1 MATGAIAR
9 DPGAR
14 ATEAVAREIA
24 SIDSGTRLAV
34 DRTRLAYERT
44 MMAWVRTA
52 ASLISFGF
60 TIYKFFELNAP
71 VRSRLPEEGVLGPR
85 EFAAAMIGI
94 ALVSLLLSTFHHY
107 KSMQAL
113 RAQYA
118 ELIPRSTATFIA
130 AIFSVFGVAALLA
143 VLLRL

>member
-1 MATGAIAR
+1 MAIGAIAGDR
-9 DPGAR
+9 GAN
-14 ATEAVAREIA
+14 AMEAVAREIT

-60 TIYKFFELNAP
+60 TIYKFFALNAP
-71 VRSRLPEEGVLGPR
+71 VRSQLPEEGVLGPR
-85 EFAAAMIGI
+85 EFATAMISI

-107 KSMQAL
+107 RSMQAL
-113 RAQYA
+113 RAQYG
-118 ELIPRSTATFIA
+118 ELIPVSTATFVA
-130 AIFSVFGVAALLA
+130 ALFWVFGLAALLA
-143 VLLRL
+143 VPLRL